1 MAGYWRSKAEVRC
14 GETWLSTNAMPPVTC
29 NVLVP
34 FQQASQLTCQTYAEA
49 VRHATQ
55 FAVKGDVDA
64 WYIEDGQT
72 YRSLAV
78 HRGGRQGRSSKHE
91 S

>member
-1 MAGYWRSKAEVRC
+1 MEQQSGGPVR
-14 GETWLSTNAMPPVTC
+14 GDVVVHKRHASGDVY
-29 NVLVP
+29 VLVP

-64 WYIEDGQT
+64 WYTDDGQT

-78 HRGGRQGRSSKHE
+78 HRRGRQGRSSKHE